1 MLYFNLKRKLESLL
15 YESRT
20 NDNGNNKMTIMIL
33 NCLSHPVF
41 PKIDQI
47 LIPVSYLRK
56 VLKFYF
62 ENSKSFEWRWLG
74 AAEVL

>member
-1 MLYFNLKRKLESLL
+1 
-15 YESRT
+15 
-20 NDNGNNKMTIMIL
+20 MTIIAL
-33 NCLSHPVF
+33 CTPVF
-41 PKIDQI
+41 PKIDKI
-47 LIPVSYLRK
+47 LIRVSYLRK